1 VIYTFC
7 PVVSDRPVN
16 VKAPVAEAVVV
27 LIIAP
32 STKRVTVLLGSPVP
46 PMVLVPGVNDT
57 GEVIV
62 GVVEV
67 PARLL
72 DVPLPVA
79 RQKNTGS
86 DMHPLAFL

>member
-1 VIYTFC
+1 MYTFC
-7 PVVSDRPVN
+7 PVVSDRPVK

-32 STKRVTVLLGSPVP
+32 STKRVTVPFGSPVP
-46 PMVLVPGVNDT
+46 LMELVPGVSDM

-62 GVVEV
+62 GVAAV

-72 DVPLPVA
+72 AVPLPVA

-86 DMHPLAFL
+86 DIHPLAFL